1 MRKLAIAV
9 VIILVLVVIGALI
22 LPSVIDVNSYH
33 DRIQAELQQKL
44 GRPVS
49 LGSLHLSILPLY
61 FSAENPVIGEDPNFP
76 TGHPFAQAS
85 RVDVSAA
92 LWPLLHKDIQI
103 SSLELKQPKIELVRN
118 AQGMWNYASL
128 GRSSQPAAPAQ
139 IPVQIPVQPAPQQ
152 PSTQPSGQT
161 TGQTGSSS
169 QAFSLQDLKITDGQ
183 MALTDYQKKQPRTV
197 YDHIDLRL
205 VGYAPDRAFDLEAAA
220 HLPGK
225 GAQLIKLE
233 GKAGPINN
241 AQSANTPFDGS
252 LEFSEV
258 SLSGLQKFLNSASL
272 ENTDAVISGKA
283 DLRSQAGK
291 FDSAGSLKLDQPRVH
306 GHDLGYPISAD
317 YKVSDDLNADK
328 LKIEK

>member
-1 MRKLAIAV
+1 M
-9 VIILVLVVIGALI
+9 
-22 LPSVIDVNSYH
+22 SV
-33 DRIQAELQQKL
+33 
-44 GRPVS
+44 
-49 LGSLHLSILPLY
+49 
-61 FSAENPVIGEDPNFP
+61 
-76 TGHPFAQAS
+76 
-85 RVDVSAA
+85 A

-118 AQGMWNYASL
+118 ARGVWNYDSL
-128 GRSSQPAAPAQ
+128 THSPQPAASSQTPG
-139 IPVQIPVQPAPQQ
+139 PRAPQQQQ
-152 PSTQPSGQT
+152 PSTSSSGQPAGQT
-161 TGQTGSSS
+161 AEGQTGSSS
-169 QAFSLQDLKITDGQ
+169 QAFSLQDLKIIDGQ

-328 LKIEK
+328 LKIEKGDLKLGNTPVAITGMMDMKPTPSQIDLKINAANVSIAEVAQLAADFGTAKTCALR